1 MAQPTPKAISQL
13 DAAGPLSGAEQL
25 AGVQDTR
32 TKKITVD
39 QIKEYSD
46 TSCQCTLFSRYNAV
60 GTDAVTTKKYLQTY
74 TLPAETLPTDGS
86 WLQIHAAGTFAANG
100 NTKLVSVGIKQTST
114 GLNQLSSTPSFAF
127 NDDTWSIDLRVQ
139 RSSASSYVIYKHV
152 TVTDNAATLQTPGEL
167 QTIGDVSSMSWL
179 QDLQITVE
187 GTNSTASAND
197 IVCNS
202 FIGIAHLLDTNS

>member
-1 MAQPTPKAISQL
+1 MQEAKRISQL
-13 DAAGPLSGAEQL
+13 DAGSPLSGAEQIP
-25 AGVQDTR
+25 AVQNTR
-32 TKKITVD
+32 TVHITPD
-39 QIKEYSD
+39 QIKAFSD

-74 TLPAETLPTDGS
+74 TLPADTLPTDGS

-100 NTKLVSVGIKQTST
+100 NTKLISIGIKQTST
-114 GLNQLSSTPSFAF
+114 GLNQLSSIPSFGF

-139 RSSASSYVIYKHV
+139 RSSETSYVIYKHV

-197 IVCNS
+197 IVCKS
-202 FIGIAHLLDTNS
+202 FIGVAHLLDTNS